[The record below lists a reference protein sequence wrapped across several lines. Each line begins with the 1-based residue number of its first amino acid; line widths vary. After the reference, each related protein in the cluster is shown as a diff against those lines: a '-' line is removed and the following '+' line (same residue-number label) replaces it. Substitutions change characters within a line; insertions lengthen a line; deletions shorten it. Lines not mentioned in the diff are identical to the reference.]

1 MSLLSPELSISEG
14 CRHSEFLSDTAAIV
28 PVSRNPANMAT
39 TRRPQFLELL
49 NDEEYCQLY
58 EYLLRDQNFQLIT
71 WDNLHWSG
79 RHMQWTVTALLSHDE
94 YNIKKHRLHH
104 KP

>member
-1 MSLLSPELSISEG
+1 M
-14 CRHSEFLSDTAAIV
+14 
-28 PVSRNPANMAT
+28 VSVSKNPANMTAT

-58 EYLLRDQNFQLIT
+58 EYLLRNQNFQLTT
-71 WDNLHWSG
+71 WDNLHRSG